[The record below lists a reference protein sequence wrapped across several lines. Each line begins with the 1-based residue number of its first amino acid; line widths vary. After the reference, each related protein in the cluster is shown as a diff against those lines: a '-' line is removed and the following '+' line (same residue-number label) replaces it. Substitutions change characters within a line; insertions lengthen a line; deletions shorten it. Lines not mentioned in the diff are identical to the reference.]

1 MVLRIPRLRV
11 ARPIGLVALVSTLFS
26 VGAGIGA
33 PANIAR
39 ADNCLNAPN
48 SPTPQ
53 GSHWYYRMD
62 WPRQRKC
69 WYLRAPDQPPQEAL
83 QVVPEAASAA
93 PSELAPEPSVAPSD
107 DASPSPHVKTLSVRQ
122 QPAPMTNGAAE
133 GPVRSSAQEGSGVPS
148 NAPASVPPANKAQRS
163 AQAPAA
169 ATGVVWPDPPSAIA
183 SPAATN
189 AVPNDDGAGSSGR
202 AADIRM
208 SEDARSSVARA
219 ASTAPA
225 AMPQSAT
232 ATPVEMLLLLA
243 LGLAAAGILSR
254 IVMKFA
260 AARREPIV
268 TDYADLDWIDDNALQ
283 PQFLDDPSDREF
295 TAHSDGYADFRTE
308 PSQPPPAASR
318 RRNPAMPES
327 PSAAAEDLEAT
338 ERVIMRVLHRARA

>member
-1 MVLRIPRLRV
+1 MVLRIPR
-11 ARPIGLVALVSTLFS
+11 PTGLIALFYTLFCA
-26 VGAGIGA
+26 GAGVGM

-39 ADNCLNAPN
+39 ADDCLLAPN

-69 WYLRAPDQPPQEAL
+69 WYLRAPDQPPQEAP
-83 QVVPEAASAA
+83 QAVPEAASAA
-93 PSELAPEPSVAPSD
+93 PSKLVPEPSAAPGD
-107 DASPSPHVKTLSVRQ
+107 DASASAHGKTLSVRQ
-122 QPAPMTNGAAE
+122 QPAPMTNAAAE
-133 GPVRSSAQEGSGVPS
+133 GPVRSSAPEGGGVPL
-148 NAPASVPPANKAQRS
+148 NAPAPVPPANMAQRG
-163 AQAPAA
+163 AQAPAPTA
-169 ATGVVWPDPPSAIA
+169 GVVWPDPPPAIA

-189 AVPNDDGAGSSGR
+189 AISNDAGAGSSGR
-202 AADIRM
+202 EADIRM
-208 SEDARSSVARA
+208 SEDSRSSVTRA
-219 ASTAPA
+219 ASTATA
-225 AMPQSAT
+225 AMPQSVT

-260 AARREPIV
+260 AARREPII
-268 TDYADLDWIDDNALQ
+268 TEYAGLDWIDDNALQ

-295 TAHSDGYADFRTE
+295 TAHSDAYADFRTE
-308 PSQPPPAASR
+308 RSQPPTASSR
-318 RRNPAMPES
+318 RRIPAAPAS

>member
-1 MVLRIPRLRV
+1 MVLRIPR
-11 ARPIGLVALVSTLFS
+11 PIGLIALVYTLFS
-26 VGAGIGA
+26 AGAGVGV
-33 PANIAR
+33 PAIIAR
-39 ADNCLNAPN
+39 ADDCLTAPN

-69 WYLRAPDQPPQEAL
+69 WYLRTPDQPPQEAP
-83 QVVPEAASAA
+83 QVVPDAASAA
-93 PSELAPEPSVAPSD
+93 PSNLAPEPSAAPGN
-107 DASPSPHVKTLSVRQ
+107 DASPSAHVKTLSVKQ
-122 QPAPMTNGAAE
+122 QPAPMTNAAAD
-133 GPVRSSAQEGSGVPS
+133 GPVHLSAQEGGGLPS
-148 NAPASVPPANKAQRS
+148 NTAAPVPAANMARRG

-169 ATGVVWPDPPSAIA
+169 TAGAVWPDPPPAIA
-183 SPAATN
+183 SSAATN
-189 AVPNDDGAGSSGR
+189 AVAISNDAGAAPSGR
-202 AADIRM
+202 ETGIRM
-208 SEDARSSVARA
+208 SEDPRSSVARA
-219 ASTAPA
+219 ASTATA
-225 AMPQSAT
+225 AVPQSAN
-232 ATPVEMLLLLA
+232 ATPLEMLLLLA

-260 AARREPIV
+260 AARREPVI
-268 TDYADLDWIDDNALQ
+268 TDYAELDWIDDNALQ